1 LLLQVVDLAVAYG
14 DKQVVHDVSLDAAAG
29 EIVVLIGHN
38 GAGKSTLLKAI
49 AGTLPPRRGRIVFD
63 GVEVTRRGV
72 LDHLDRGICFSPQ
85 GAQVFPTLSVADNV
99 ELGGYTLR
107 QRDDVRRQQQRI
119 YELFPILFER
129 RDAQAGVLSGGERR
143 MLAMGIALMR
153 SPRLYLLDEPSG
165 GLAPL
170 YVERL
175 FSIIQQINRDLGTAI
190 LLVEENLRQ
199 ALSVAR
205 RVYVMGGGRITLHRE
220 ADSLRDAD
228 ELRLVLSGALERP
241 TRGTAASSQ

>member
-1 LLLQVVDLAVAYG
+1 M
-14 DKQVVHDVSLDAAAG
+14 
-29 EIVVLIGHN
+29 
-38 GAGKSTLLKAI
+38 
-49 AGTLPPRRGRIVFD
+49 LPPRRGRIVFD
-63 GVEVTRRGV
+63 GVDVTRRGV

-85 GAQVFPTLSVADNV
+85 GAQVFPTLSVADNL

-107 QRDDVRRQQQRI
+107 QGDDVRRQQQHI

-129 RDAQAGVLSGGERR
+129 RNAQAGVLSGGERR

-199 ALSVAR
+199 ALSVATASTSWAAVGSRSTAKRSHCAKRTSYAWYYRALWSDLR
-205 RVYVMGGGRITLHRE
+205 RHRRIQSVRSCSIDGEGSGSQIGGR
-220 ADSLRDAD
+220 
-228 ELRLVLSGALERP
+228 
-241 TRGTAASSQ
+241 

>member
-1 LLLQVVDLAVAYG
+1 MD
-14 DKQVVHDVSLDAAAG
+14 
-29 EIVVLIGHN
+29 
-38 GAGKSTLLKAI
+38 
-49 AGTLPPRRGRIVFD
+49 
-63 GVEVTRRGV
+63 VTRRGV

-85 GAQVFPTLSVADNV
+85 GAQVFPTLSVADNL

-107 QRDDVRRQQQRI
+107 QKDDVRRQQQLI

-143 MLAMGIALMR
+143 MLAMSIALMR

-199 ALSVAR
+199 ALSVAS
-205 RVYVMGGGRITLHRE
+205 RVYVMGGGRITLHRA

-228 ELRLVLSGALERP
+228 ELRLVLAGALERP
-241 TRGTAASSQ
+241 APSPAAPSQ

>member
-1 LLLQVVDLAVAYG
+1 LLLQVDDAAVAYG
-14 DKQVVHDVSLDAAAG
+14 DKQVVHGVSLAVDAG
-29 EIVVLIGHN
+29 EIVALIGHN

-63 GVEVTRRGV
+63 GADVTRRSV
-72 LDHLDRGICFSPQ
+72 LEHLERGICFSPQ
-85 GAQVFPTLSVADNV
+85 GAQVFPTLSIADNL

-107 QRDDVRRQQQRI
+107 SEDEVRRQQERI

-129 RDAQAGVLSGGERR
+129 RRANAGVLSGGERR

-175 FSIIQQINRDLGTAI
+175 FGIIEQINRDLGTAI
-190 LLVEENLRQ
+190 LLVEENLHQ

-205 RVYVMGGGRITLHRE
+205 RVYVMGGGRITLQRA
-220 ADSLRDAD
+220 ADSLQDET
-228 ELRLVLSGALERP
+228 ELRAALSVALERP
-241 TRGTAASSQ
+241 V